1 MEHRNT
7 GTPEHRNTGTP
18 DHRNT
23 GTPEHRNT
31 ETPKHRNTETQKHRN
46 TETPKHR
53 NTGTLEHAGS
63 PRDFEEKEEFSK
75 FSELEHTKMVM
86 CFIMVR
92 SSLTTEKATS
102 LNIKYTQWGLFE

>member
-7 GTPEHRNTGTP
+7 GTPEHQTTGI
-18 DHRNT
+18 
-23 GTPEHRNT
+23 PEHRNT
-31 ETPKHRNTETQKHRN
+31 ETPKHRNTET
-46 TETPKHR
+46 PKHWNMPDHR
-53 NTGTLEHAGS
+53 VILKK
-63 PRDFEEKEEFSK
+63 KEEFSK

>member
-7 GTPEHRNTGTP
+7 GTPE
-18 DHRNT
+18 HRNT

-31 ETPKHRNTETQKHRN
+31 ETPKHRNTET
-46 TETPKHR
+46 
-53 NTGTLEHAGS
+53 LEHAGS
-63 PRDFEEKEEFSK
+63 PRDFEKKEEFSK

-86 CFIMVR
+86 CFIMVP

>member
-7 GTPEHRNTGTP
+7 GTPEHRNTRTP
-18 DHRNT
+18 EHRNTRTPEHQNT

-31 ETPKHRNTETQKHRN
+31 ET
-46 TETPKHR
+46 
-53 NTGTLEHAGS
+53 LEHAGS
-63 PRDFEEKEEFSK
+63 PRDCEKKEEFSK